1 MDFTAFDLRIGT
13 VTEAVLD
20 GDALRLGVDVGGVRR
35 EAVSHITENYG
46 PDDLLG
52 TQVVVVTNP
61 GGSSAGEAVV
71 LAAVSPS
78 QGAVVLR
85 PDRPV
90 ADGTQVV

>member
-1 MDFTAFDLRIGT
+1 MDFTAFDLRVGT
-13 VTEAVLD
+13 VTEAELD
-20 GDALRLGVDVGGVRR
+20 GDALRLGIDVGGVRR
-35 EAVSHITENYG
+35 EALSHITENYG

-61 GGSSAGEAVV
+61 GGDEEAVV

>member
-1 MDFTAFDLRIGT
+1 MDFTAFDLRVGT
-13 VTEAVLD
+13 VVEAVAE
-20 GDALRLGVDVGGVRR
+20 GPALRLTVDLGGARR

-52 TQVVVVTNP
+52 QQVVVVADP
-61 GGSSAGEAVV
+61 DRAGGVVV

>member
-1 MDFTAFDLRIGT
+1 MDFTAFDLRVGT
-13 VTEAVLD
+13 VVEAALAD
-20 GDALRLGVDVGGVRR
+20 GALRLTIDLGGVRR
-35 EAVSHITENYG
+35 EAVARITENYG

-52 TQVVVVTNP
+52 QQVVAVP
-61 GGSSAGEAVV
+61 DPDAAGRVVV

-78 QGAVVLR
+78 EGAVVLR

>member
-1 MDFTAFDLRIGT
+1 MDFTAFDLRVGT
-13 VTEAVLD
+13 VAEAVLD

-52 TQVVVVTNP
+52 TQVVVVTNT
-61 GGSSAGEAVV
+61 GGPEAVV
-71 LAAVSPS
+71 LAAVSPR